1 MKKLLMLLAVTA
13 GFTAVGETWYY
24 TGAGYK
30 DDAITNT
37 VYWTS
42 QDKTVA
48 CPAITGEDDFV
59 VSNWKW
65 MWSPAGQNQEDYHFS
80 GKSLAIGQIGGQ
92 DGKLEIRFYNNNYSI
107 YFDNE
112 GLFLDNGLFTGY
124 GYRMRTLNVRGDIT
138 VRAPESAPFHIHGG
152 GKLTSN
158 EGKTLLLHGP
168 FKSAKGTM
176 AVAGV
181 VPAGFENVL
190 NEITNFTLRIDGP
203 CDNYLGKLKI
213 SGMRPRIG
221 NTYDTAVKL
230 ACPEFGG
237 SIIVANNG
245 ILNAAYDT
253 NVIKIASLSFEPGS
267 TLEVLASNT
276 TNAIFEVEN
285 SFAAEGPVTVLMNSQ
300 RIKVC
305 NEGDRFTVLSL
316 PKTAEVSV
324 DDFRLE
330 LTGAKLKFTSEAVY
344 FAVREDGE
352 RKYLDVV
359 VEPIVKLTV
368 ADYNSFN
375 WNAEKSSSAFKKASS
390 WSDTSSTPHSGC
402 HYFNEKIGTIITPD
416 TDSYS
421 FLGRSLSIY
430 DERTNSPFIVFTKK
444 LNLTKLHMTNGRLA
458 SGSYRSP
465 VVTAESF
472 AFYGIHNSIIVQMNQ
487 TLELVGPWKGDGQVD
502 VIGNHAYG
510 SNGRLR
516 LTGDNSNFT
525 GKIKLT
531 VGAAA
536 PNPDDNFQTLLID
549 DEKALGGAMDE
560 MMFDA
565 LELNAYG
572 TLEVTNSFRIAAER
586 NRGIY
591 VNGDGAISVP
601 QGEKLAVDTLV
612 TLEGSLVK
620 MGEGTLSLGGTLDA
634 RSASELVVTNGVVE
648 VAAAD
653 AINGASVK
661 FSKDS
666 ALAIALGSSDVN
678 LRNYGIRNLSD
689 APFAADTA
697 QVPLYVD
704 IPSVGDGVKNI
715 ECALFTVKTEHY
727 AAADAMF
734 VPKRTGAVR
743 RGWVMKFSSRENG
756 DGTTT
761 KLGLLERAGFSIVI
775 K

>member
-1 MKKLLMLLAVTA
+1 
-13 GFTAVGETWYY
+13 
-24 TGAGYK
+24 
-30 DDAITNT
+30 
-37 VYWTS
+37 
-42 QDKTVA
+42 
-48 CPAITGEDDFV
+48 
-59 VSNWKW
+59 
-65 MWSPAGQNQEDYHFS
+65 
-80 GKSLAIGQIGGQ
+80 
-92 DGKLEIRFYNNNYSI
+92 
-107 YFDNE
+107 
-112 GLFLDNGLFTGY
+112 
-124 GYRMRTLNVRGDIT
+124 
-138 VRAPESAPFHIHGG
+138 
-152 GKLTSN
+152 
-158 EGKTLLLHGP
+158 
-168 FKSAKGTM
+168 
-176 AVAGV
+176 
-181 VPAGFENVL
+181 L
-190 NEITNFTLRIDGP
+190 NEITNFTLRINGP

-245 ILNAAYDT
+245 ILNAAFNT

-267 TLEVLASNT
+267 TLEVLTSNS

-285 SFAAEGPVTVLMNSQ
+285 SFAAEGPVSVLMNSQ

-330 LTGAKLKFTSEAVY
+330 LTGAKLKFTSEAVH
-344 FAVREDGE
+344 FEIREDGE

-359 VEPIVKLTV
+359 VEPIVKLTG

-375 WNAEKSSSAFKKASS
+375 WNAEKSSAFETASS

-402 HYFNEKIGTIITPD
+402 HYFNEKAGTIITPN

-444 LNLTKLHMTNGRLA
+444 LYLTKLHMTNGRLA

-472 AFYGIHNSIIVQMNQ
+472 AFYGIHNTIIVQTNQ

-502 VIGNHAYG
+502 VIGNHAFG

-516 LTGDNSNFT
+516 LTGDNSAFY
-525 GKIKLT
+525 GKVKLS
-531 VGAAA
+531 VGQKA
-536 PNPDDNFQTLLID
+536 PNPVGNFQTLLVD

-565 LELNAYG
+565 LELSAYG
-572 TLEVTNSFRIAAER
+572 MLEVTNSFRIAAER

-620 MGEGTLSLGGTLDA
+620 KGEGTLSLGGTLDV

-661 FSKDS
+661 FSKDA
-666 ALAIALGSSDVN
+666 ALAIALGSSDGD

-697 QVPLYVD
+697 QVPLQVN
-704 IPSVGDGVKNI
+704 IPSVGDDVKRI
-715 ECALFTVKTEHY
+715 ECALFTVKTENY

-734 VPKRTGAVR
+734 VPKRAGAGR
-743 RGWVMKFSSRENG
+743 RGWVMEFSSRENG
-756 DGTTT
+756 DGSTT
-761 KLGLLERAGFSIVI
+761 KTAVLERAGLAIFVR
-775 K
+775 

>member
-24 TGAGYK
+24 TGVGYK
-30 DDAITNT
+30 DDAFTNT
-37 VYWTS
+37 VYWTNGDA
-42 QDKTVA
+42 Q
-48 CPAITGEDDFV
+48 CPAITSADDFI

-181 VPAGFENVL
+181 VPDGFENVL
-190 NEITNFTLRIDGP
+190 NEITNFTLRINGP

-276 TNAIFEVEN
+276 TNAILEVEN

-330 LTGAKLKFTSEAVY
+330 LTGAKLKFTSEAVH
-344 FAVREDGE
+344 FEIREDGE

-375 WNAEKSSSAFKKASS
+375 WNAEKSSSAFEKAGS

-458 SGSYRSP
+458 SGTYRSP

-472 AFYGIHNSIIVQMNQ
+472 AFYGIHNTIIVQTNQ

-525 GKIKLT
+525 GKIKLS
-531 VGAAA
+531 VGTAT
-536 PNPDDNFQTLLID
+536 PNPDGIFQTLLIG

-572 TLEVTNSFRIAAER
+572 TLEVTNSLKVTASR
-586 NRGIY
+586 NRGVY
-591 VNGDGAISVP
+591 VNGVGRMKVP
-601 QGEKLAVDTLV
+601 ADETLAVSTLLTVNGTLV
-612 TLEGSLVK
+612 KLGA
-620 MGEGTLSLGGTLDA
+620 GTLALGGELDA
-634 RSASELVVTNGVVE
+634 ADSSGLSVSDGILN

-653 AINGASVK
+653 AVNGLAV
-661 FSKDS
+661 DVAQGA
-666 ALAIALGSSDVN
+666 ALSLDPLVADGEFAAF
-678 LRNYGIRNLSD
+678 GIRND
-689 APFAADTA
+689 KAREPFRSEAGKIELLVGGTAAAED
-697 QVPLYVD
+697 
-704 IPSVGDGVKNI
+704 VKRV
-715 ECALFTVKTEHY
+715 ECALFTVKSEAF
-727 AAADAMF
+727 AAVDALMK
-734 VPKRTGAVR
+734 PKRAGGFK
-743 RGWVMKFSSRENG
+743 RGWVLRLSERVNG